1 MRLHTYWRS
10 SAAYRVRI
18 ALNLKGVEYQP
29 VFVPLVGEAAQRSP
43 EYRTL
48 NPQGLVP
55 TLVDD
60 QLTVTQSLAIIEYLE
75 ERYPEPPL
83 LPKRGSHR
91 AMARQIAQIV
101 ASDIHPLNNLR
112 VLQYLKGVFKVD
124 DAQKDRWYRH
134 WIVEGF
140 DAIELWLA
148 SMRHAGPY
156 ALGAEVTMADVCLV
170 PQVYNAR
177 RFHVPMDDFPRIKMV
192 DEACLDIEAFRRA
205 SPEAQPDAP

>member
-1 MRLHTYWRS
+1 MRLYTYWRS

-18 ALNLKGVEYQP
+18 ALNLKGLRYEP

-43 EYRTL
+43 EYRTM

-60 QLTVTQSLAIIEYLE
+60 QLTITQSLAIVDYLD
-75 ERYPEPPL
+75 ERYPDPPL
-83 LPKRGSHR
+83 MPRRTADR

-101 ASDIHPLNNLR
+101 ACDVHPLNNLR
-112 VLQYLKGVFKVD
+112 VLQYLKGVLKAD

-148 SMRHAGPY
+148 SMRHNGPY
-156 ALGAEVTMADVCLV
+156 ALGGDVTIADVCLV

-177 RFHVPMDDFPRIKMV
+177 RFHVPMDDFPRIKMIE
-192 DEACLDIEAFRRA
+192 EACLELEAFEAA
-205 SPEAQPDAP
+205 SPDAQPDAR